1 MQLRRIEIKN
11 FKLLEDVTLEFSV
24 DRGKPLTAIRAEN
37 GSGKTSLLNAM
48 LWGFYGRPG
57 LPKFAGQSRLSST
70 AQPLGKGVPV
80 RVMIEFEYDGPG
92 GRGRYRLIRSY
103 EETPV
108 GLDDVQQGKE
118 RLDIYQIADSG
129 EKPIENP
136 DVFLRSVVP
145 GNLRDLFFTNG
156 DDVQEFMSGKIDR
169 TDRQGRVHRAIKALL
184 DLDQLYVAREDLKSA
199 DRKFRKALSQD
210 GGIELAEA
218 ERAVEEA
225 ENERDRIQSAID
237 QLESELNRIRSKRR
251 EWELQLQAITD
262 IGELNVINS

>member
-11 FKLLEDVTLEFSV
+11 FKLLEDVTLEFST
-24 DRGKPLTAIRAEN
+24 DRQKPLTAIRAEN

-48 LWGFYGRPG
+48 LWGFYGRQG
-57 LPKFAGQSRLSST
+57 LPKFAAQSRLSSV
-70 AQPLGKGVPV
+70 AQPLGQQVDV

-108 GLDDVQQGKE
+108 GVDEVQQGKE
-118 RLDIYQIADSG
+118 RLDVYRITDAG
-129 EKPIENP
+129 EKPVENP
-136 DVFLRSVVP
+136 EVFLRAVVP

-156 DDVQEFMSGKIDR
+156 DDVQEFMSGKVDR

-184 DLDQLYVAREDLKSA
+184 NLDLLYKAREDLISA

-210 GGIELAEA
+210 GGRELAVA
-218 ERAVEEA
+218 EREVEVA
-225 ENERDRIQSAID
+225 
-237 QLESELNRIRSKRR
+237 
-251 EWELQLQAITD
+251 
-262 IGELNVINS
+262 